1 MTHRKGTTS
10 KRIASSSIKIG
21 AEKNKLCFQ
30 STFKAVNGHENNS
43 PPLMYSRSM
52 NKRLSSCGR
61 EKKTNHMSRRIVI
74 SARDARSQWTTKNV
88 FVDVLLPAYFFAR
101 SFHGLCLKRAEQ
113 VDDERVFDHGHDLF
127 FCLHMFHLWAKTKA
141 SSTMRVSCEAHE
153 CSLRN
158 FLRTVTPQFWNVG
171 FLAQSM

>member
-1 MTHRKGTTS
+1 MFSINFQSGQWSREQFSSIDVFQEHEQAFVILRKG
-10 KRIASSSIKIG
+10 
-21 AEKNKLCFQ
+21 
-30 STFKAVNGHENNS
+30 
-43 PPLMYSRSM
+43 
-52 NKRLSSCGR
+52 
-61 EKKTNHMSRRIVI
+61 KKTNHMSRRIVI

-88 FVDVLLPAYFFAR
+88 FVDVLLPAYFFDR

-113 VDDERVFDHGHDLF
+113 VDDERVFNHGHDLF

-141 SSTMRVSCEAHE
+141 SSTMKLSCEAHE